1 MVPKRRHA
9 KISRRGYTQ
18 KTTHNAEI
26 IYQFQTMWQE
36 AIVATFKSAF
46 RISIQ
51 LLVASETYTIYALS
65 SSYGKKSP
73 LSFFCVLYF
82 HYIIIF
88 TSLPLKCFLVFF
100 P

>member
-1 MVPKRRHA
+1 MTVYFSPYLNIIYHVV
-9 KISRRGYTQ
+9 SS
-18 KTTHNAEI
+18 AEI
-26 IYQFQTMWQE
+26 IYQFQTMLQD
-36 AIVATFKSAF
+36 AIVATFKSAC
-46 RISIQ
+46 RIRIQ
-51 LLVASETYTIYALS
+51 LRAASKTYTIYALS

-88 TSLPLKCFLVFF
+88 TSFPLKRFLVFF